1 MDTVVKRWKNMRA
14 SSLENPFLVL
24 RGIGRNGSI
33 DRIDYAVIVTTGI
46 PKYKDNLYEEI
57 LNEFKVLE
65 PIEIRSRNEVLTS
78 IR

>member
-1 MDTVVKRWKNMRA
+1 MRA

-24 RGIGRNGSI
+24 HGIGRNGSI
-33 DRIDYAVIVTTGI
+33 DRIDYAVIVTISI